1 VVKNFL
7 CGLVLLGRN
16 FLGGVLI
23 ADAVFWDLSSTR
35 FLDDVLCGL
44 FLLGRNFLG
53 GVLIADA
60 IFWDFS
66 STRFLDDVLLQV
78 SENFVF
84 VLFFTDVNEK

>member
-16 FLGGVLI
+16 FLGGVLF
-23 ADAVFWDLSSTR
+23 ADAVFWDL
-35 FLDDVLCGL
+35 
-44 FLLGRNFLG
+44 
-53 GVLIADA
+53 
-60 IFWDFS
+60 S

-84 VLFFTDVNEK
+84 DLVYTDVNEK